1 MDFFFFAYSPANR
14 NSFFFCE
21 IQSVAGV
28 LNVNCR
34 QKANFFFVSMC
45 VCNLRICGKYKKK
58 LRFKIDYNN
67 IICRKNSIQLNH
79 SIRC

>member
-1 MDFFFFAYSPANR
+1 MDFFFAYSPANR
-14 NSFFFCE
+14 NSFFFFVKF
-21 IQSVAGV
+21 SLWRAF
-28 LNVNCR
+28 VNCR

-45 VCNLRICGKYKKK
+45 VCNLRICGNYKKK
-58 LRFKIDYNN
+58 KDYNN